1 MTMDLART
9 KAAIGSGLLAFP
21 VTHFDASG
29 AFDEQAYRANIRANL
44 EHGPAALF
52 APGGTGEFF
61 SLTLDEFTRVVKAA
75 VEESAGRV
83 PIIAGSGYGTAM
95 AIEFA
100 RAAERAG
107 ADGILLLPQYLLN
120 VEQEGLRR
128 HVEAVCRS
136 VGIGIM
142 VYNRDNSIFT
152 PETLE
157 KLAASC
163 PNLIGFKDGH
173 GDVEQLVRVRQRLG
187 ERFVY
192 VGGMPTAEVFA
203 VPYLAAGFTTY
214 SSAIFNFIPKTAQRF
229 YKAVRAGDTRTTD
242 EMLRKFF
249 DPYLALRSRKRG
261 YAVSIVKAGMRIVGR
276 PAGPVR
282 APLTDLSD
290 AETAELRQI
299 MTAAFGESF
308 A

>member
-1 MTMDLART
+1 MTMDVART

-29 AFDEQAYRANIRANL
+29 AFDEPAYRANIRANL

-61 SLTLDEFTRVVKAA
+61 SLTLAEAERVAKAA
-75 VEESAGRV
+75 VAESGGRV
-83 PIIAGSGYGTAM
+83 PIIAGAGYGTAM

-100 RAAERAG
+100 RSAERAG

-128 HVEAVCRS
+128 HVEAVCKA
-136 VGIGIM
+136 VGIAVV
-142 VYNRDNSIFT
+142 VYNRDNSIFA

-157 KLAASC
+157 KLVAAC

-173 GDVEQLVRVRQRLG
+173 GDVEQLMRVRQRLG
-187 ERFVY
+187 ERLVY

-203 VPYLAAGFTTY
+203 IPYLAAGFTTY
-214 SSAIFNFIPKTAQRF
+214 SSAVFNFVPKMAQRF
-229 YKAVRAGDTRTTD
+229 YKAVRAGDTTTTD
-242 EMLRKFF
+242 TLLRNFF
-249 DPYLALRSRKRG
+249 EPYLALRGRRRG

-276 PAGPVR
+276 SAGPVR
-282 APLTDLSD
+282 APLTDLTD
-290 AETAELRQI
+290 AETEELRKI
-299 MTAAFGESF
+299 MIAGLGEPF

>member
-1 MTMDLART
+1 MTMDVART

-21 VTHFDASG
+21 VTHFDAHG
-29 AFDEQAYRANIRANL
+29 EFDEPAYRANIRANI

-61 SLTLDEFTRVVKAA
+61 SLSLGEFARVVRAA

-100 RAAERAG
+100 RAAEREG

-120 VEQEGLRR
+120 VEQDGLRR
-128 HVEAVCRS
+128 HVEAVCKS
-136 VGIGIM
+136 VGIGVL
-142 VYNRDNSIFT
+142 VYNRDNSIFA

-157 KLAASC
+157 RLVESC

-173 GDVEQLVRVRQRLG
+173 GDIEQLVRVRQRLG
-187 ERFVY
+187 DRLVY

-203 VPYLAAGFTTY
+203 VPYFAAGFTTY
-214 SSAIFNFIPKTAQRF
+214 SSAIFNFIPKTALRF
-229 YKAVRAGDTRTTD
+229 YKAVRAGDTHTTD

-282 APLTDLSD
+282 PPLTDLS
-290 AETAELRQI
+290 EQESAELRRI
-299 MTAAFGESF
+299 MTAAFGESV

>member
-1 MTMDLART
+1 MAMDVART

-21 VTHFDASG
+21 VTHFDANG
-29 AFDEQAYRANIRANL
+29 AFDEGAYRANIRTNL
-44 EHGPAALF
+44 ENGPAALF

-61 SLTLDEFTRVVKAA
+61 SLSLAEFERVVKAA
-75 VEESAGRV
+75 VAESQGKV

-128 HVEAVCRS
+128 HVEAVCRA
-136 VGIGIM
+136 VGIAVM
-142 VYNRDNSIFT
+142 VYNRDNSIFA

-157 KLAASC
+157 KLVAAC

-173 GDVEQLVRVRQRLG
+173 GDVEQLMRVRQRLG
-187 ERFVY
+187 DHLVY

-203 VPYLAAGFTTY
+203 IPYLAAGFTTY
-214 SSAIFNFIPKTAQRF
+214 SSAVFNFIPKMAQRF
-229 YKAVRAGDTRTTD
+229 YRAVRAGDTRTTD
-242 EMLRKFF
+242 TLLRNFF
-249 DPYLALRSRKRG
+249 EPYLALRNRKRG

-282 APLTDLSD
+282 APLTDLTD
-290 AETAELRQI
+290 AETEELRKI
-299 MTAAFGESF
+299 IVAGVGENF

>member
-1 MTMDLART
+1 MTMDVART

-21 VTHFDASG
+21 VTHFDAHG
-29 AFDEQAYRANIRANL
+29 EFDEPAYRANIRINI

-61 SLTLDEFTRVVKAA
+61 SLNLGEFARVVRAA

-100 RAAERAG
+100 RAAEREG

-128 HVEAVCRS
+128 HVEAVCKS
-136 VGIGIM
+136 VGIGVL
-142 VYNRDNSIFT
+142 VYNRDNSIFA

-157 KLAASC
+157 RLAESC

-187 ERFVY
+187 DRLVY

-203 VPYLAAGFTTY
+203 VPYFAAGFTTY
-214 SSAIFNFIPKTAQRF
+214 SSAIFNFIPKTALRF
-229 YKAVRAGDTRTTD
+229 YKAVRTGDTRTTD

-282 APLTDLSD
+282 PPLTDLS
-290 AETAELRQI
+290 EQESAELRRI

>member
-1 MTMDLART
+1 MAMDVART

-21 VTHFDASG
+21 VTHFDGAG
-29 AFDEQAYRANIRANL
+29 AFDEAAYRANIRTNL
-44 EHGPAALF
+44 EGGPAALF

-61 SLTLDEFTRVVKAA
+61 SLSLAEFERVVRAA
-75 VEESAGRV
+75 VAEAGGRT

-100 RAAERAG
+100 RCAERAG

-128 HVEAVCRS
+128 HVEAVCKS
-136 VGIGIM
+136 VGIAVL
-142 VYNRDNSIFT
+142 VYNRDNSIFA

-157 KLAASC
+157 KLVASC

-173 GDVEQLVRVRQRLG
+173 GDVEQLMRVRQRLG
-187 ERFVY
+187 DRLVY

-203 VPYLAAGFTTY
+203 IPYLAAGFSTY
-214 SSAIFNFIPKTAQRF
+214 SSAVFNFIPKMAQRF
-229 YKAVRAGDTRTTD
+229 YKAVRSGDTRTTD
-242 EMLRKFF
+242 TLLRTFF
-249 DPYLALRSRKRG
+249 EPYLALRSRKRG

-282 APLTDLSD
+282 APLTDLTD
-290 AETAELRQI
+290 AETEELRKI
-299 MTAAFGESF
+299 MVAALGENF

>member
-1 MTMDLART
+1 MAMDVART

-29 AFDEQAYRANIRANL
+29 AFDEAAYRANIRTNL
-44 EHGPAALF
+44 EHEPAALF

-61 SLTLDEFTRVVKAA
+61 SLTLAESERVVRAA
-75 VEESAGRV
+75 VAEAAGRV
-83 PIIAGSGYGTAM
+83 PIIAGAGYGTAM

-128 HVEAVCRS
+128 HVEAVCKA
-136 VGIGIM
+136 IGIAVM
-142 VYNRDNSIFT
+142 VYNRDNSIFA

-157 KLAASC
+157 KLVAAC

-173 GDVEQLVRVRQRLG
+173 GDVEQLMRVRQRLG
-187 ERFVY
+187 DRLVY

-203 VPYLAAGFTTY
+203 IPYLAAGFTTY
-214 SSAIFNFIPKTAQRF
+214 SSAVFNFIPKMAQRF
-229 YKAVRAGDTRTTD
+229 YKAVRSGDTRTT
-242 EMLRKFF
+242 EPLLKNFF
-249 DPYLALRSRKRG
+249 EPYLALRNRKRG
-261 YAVSIVKAGMRIVGR
+261 YAVSIVKAGMRIAGR

-282 APLTDLSD
+282 PPLTDLTDS
-290 AETAELRQI
+290 ETEELRKI
-299 MTAAFGESF
+299 IVAGVGENF

>member
-1 MTMDLART
+1 MTMDVART

-21 VTHFDASG
+21 VTHFDEAG
-29 AFDEQAYRANIRANL
+29 AFDEAAYRANIRANL

-61 SLTLDEFTRVVKAA
+61 SLSLAESERVVRAA
-75 VEESAGRV
+75 VAEANGRV
-83 PIIAGSGYGTAM
+83 PIIAGAGYGTAM

-100 RAAERAG
+100 CAAERAG

-128 HVEAVCRS
+128 HVEAVCKA
-136 VGIGIM
+136 VGIAVV
-142 VYNRDNSIFT
+142 VYNRDNSLFA

-157 KLAASC
+157 KLVASC

-173 GDVEQLVRVRQRLG
+173 GDVEQLMRVRQRLG
-187 ERFVY
+187 DRLVY

-203 VPYLAAGFTTY
+203 IPYLAAGFTTY
-214 SSAIFNFIPKTAQRF
+214 SSAVFNFVPKMAQRF
-229 YKAVRAGDTRTTD
+229 YKAVRSGDTKTT
-242 EMLRKFF
+242 EPLLRNFF
-249 DPYLALRSRKRG
+249 EPYLALRNRKRG

-282 APLTDLSD
+282 APLTDLTD
-290 AETAELRQI
+290 QETEELRKI
-299 MTAAFGESF
+299 MVAGLGETF